1 MVTGGM
7 TVVRSDIEK
16 FLLQVEKPGR
26 YVGGEPNSVVK
37 EKSGVN
43 IRFAFCFPDV
53 YEIGMSHLGMKILYG
68 LYNSIPD
75 VWCERVFAP
84 WPDMEAK
91 MREYSVPL
99 YGLESGDSLKEFD
112 FVGFTLQ
119 YELSYSN
126 IFTMLNL
133 SDIPFLSSE
142 RANDDPIVVLGGPC
156 VCNPEPLAELAD
168 IVSLGEGEEVSV
180 EMFDLYRK
188 HKLSGHFDRKKFLRE
203 AAEIPG
209 LYIPSLYDVSY
220 HEDGTIAA
228 FTPKDGAPEKIQKRI
243 IQDMST
249 VYYPENFVVP
259 IIEIVHDRAVTEI
272 FRGCIRGCRFC
283 QAGYIYRPNRE
294 KDFSTVDA
302 QSRSLCDTTGYDEV
316 SLSSLSSSDYTGL
329 PQLLDSMLNWTE
341 KSKVSISLP
350 SLRIDGFSDELTEKL
365 KKVRRGGLTFAP
377 EAGTQRL
384 RDAINKNVTE
394 EEVLNTCRT
403 AFNGGWTNVKL
414 YFMIGLPTETLE
426 DVEGIGEL
434 SQKVVDEFYRNPN
447 KPKGKGVNVTSSAS
461 TFVPKPFTPFQ
472 WEPQDDIDTIH
483 MKQQHLRDS
492 VRSRKITLNWHDAD
506 TSFLEAVFARGDRRL
521 IRVLIRAYEK
531 GCRFDGWDE
540 YFKLPVWMEVFSE
553 CNIDPAFYAN
563 RRRSYEE
570 ILPWDH
576 LDYGITKEF
585 LIREHQKALKAETT
599 PHCRMKCAN
608 CGEAKLTG
616 GVCSVLKHRNEKRG

>member
-1 MVTGGM
+1 M
-7 TVVRSDIEK
+7 VRSDMEK
-16 FLLQVEKPGR
+16 FLLSVEKPGR

-37 EKSGVN
+37 NKEDVN

-68 LYNSIPD
+68 LYNSVPD

-84 WPDMEAK
+84 WPDMEEK
-91 MREYSVPL
+91 MREHNIPL
-99 YGLESGDSLKEFD
+99 YGLESGDSLAEFD

-126 IFTMLNL
+126 ILTMLDL
-133 SDIPFLSSE
+133 SGIPFIATD
-142 RANDDPIVVLGGPC
+142 RANDDPLVIFGGPC
-156 VCNPEPLAELAD
+156 VCNPEPLADFAD
-168 IVSLGEGEEVSV
+168 IVSLGEGEEISI
-180 EMFDLYRK
+180 ELFDLYRE
-188 HKLSGHFDRKKFLRE
+188 HKKNGFNRKKFLRE
-203 AAEIPG
+203 AAKIKG
-209 LYIPSLYDVSY
+209 IYVPSLYTVDY
-220 HEDGTIAA
+220 NDDGTIRA
-228 FTPKDGAPEKIQKRI
+228 FTPQEGAPATIQKRI
-243 IQDMST
+243 IQDMSK

-294 KDFSTVDA
+294 KDHDTIDR

-316 SLSSLSSSDYTGL
+316 SLSSLSSSDYTEL
-329 PQLLDSMLNWTE
+329 PELLDNMLNWTE
-341 KSKVSISLP
+341 QNNVSVSLP
-350 SLRIDGFSDELTEKL
+350 SLRIDGFSKELTEKL
-365 KKVRRGGLTFAP
+365 QKVRRGGLTFAP

-384 RDAINKNVTE
+384 RDTINKNVTE
-394 EEVLNTCRT
+394 EEVMNTCRT
-403 AFNGGWTNVKL
+403 AFNGGWTSVKL

-426 DVEGIGEL
+426 DVEGIGVL

-472 WEPQDDIDTIH
+472 WEPQDTIDTIH

-492 VRSRKITLNWHDAD
+492 VKSRKITLNWHDAD

-521 IRVLIRAYEK
+521 GKVLVKAFENGR
-531 GCRFDGWDE
+531 RFDGWDE
-540 YFKLPVWMEVFSE
+540 YFSLPKWMEVFDE
-553 CNIDPAFYAN
+553 CGIDPAFYAN
-563 RRRSYEE
+563 RRREYDE

-576 LDYGITKEF
+576 LDYGVTKEF
-585 LIREHQKALKAETT
+585 LIREHQKALRSETT
-599 PHCRMKCAN
+599 PNCRQKCAG
-608 CGEAKLTG
+608 CGANKLTG
-616 GVCSVLKHRNEKRG
+616 GVCSVFKK

>member
-1 MVTGGM
+1 M
-7 TVVRSDIEK
+7 VRSDIER
-16 FLLQVEKPGR
+16 FLLSVEKPGR

-37 EKSGVN
+37 DKAAVN

-68 LYNSIPD
+68 LYNSVPD
-75 VWCERVFAP
+75 VWCERVFAL

-91 MREYSVPL
+91 MREHNIPL

-126 IFTMLNL
+126 VLTMLDL
-133 SDIPFLSSE
+133 SDIPLLAAD
-142 RANDDPIVVLGGPC
+142 RANDDPLVILGGPC

-168 IVSLGEGEEVSV
+168 IVSLGEGEEVSI
-180 EMFDLYRK
+180 ELFDLYRE
-188 HKLSGHFDRKKFLRE
+188 HKAKGFNRQAFLR
-203 AAEIPG
+203 AAADIEG
-209 LYIPSLYDVSY
+209 LYIPSLYEVAY

-228 FTPKDGAPEKIQKRI
+228 FTPKDGAPATIRKRI

-294 KDFSTVDA
+294 KDFRTIDS

-316 SLSSLSSSDYTGL
+316 SLSSLSSSDYTEL
-329 PQLLDSMLNWTE
+329 PELLDNMLDWTE
-341 KSKVSISLP
+341 ENNVSVSLP

-365 KKVRRGGLTFAP
+365 QKVRRGGLTFAP

-384 RDAINKNVTE
+384 RNVINKNVTE
-394 EEVLNTCRT
+394 EEVLETCRT

-414 YFMIGLPTETLE
+414 YFMLGLPTETLE
-426 DVEGIGEL
+426 DVAGIGEL
-434 SQKVVDEFYRNPN
+434 SQKVVNEFYRNPN

-472 WEPQDDIDTIH
+472 WEPQDDIPTIH
-483 MKQQHLRDS
+483 MKQQHLRES
-492 VRSRKITLNWHDAD
+492 VTSRKITLNWHDAD

-521 IRVLIRAYEK
+521 SRVLIRAFEK

-540 YFKLPVWMEVFSE
+540 YFSLPKWLEVFEE
-553 CNIDPAFYAN
+553 CGIDPAFYAN
-563 RRRSYEE
+563 RRRPYDE

-576 LDYGITKEF
+576 LDYGLTKEF
-585 LIREHQKALKAETT
+585 LIREHKKALAAETT
-599 PHCRMKCAN
+599 PHCRQKCAG
-608 CGEAKLTG
+608 CGANQLTG
-616 GVCSVLKHRNEKRG
+616 GVCSVFKTKHEECR

>member
-1 MVTGGM
+1 M
-7 TVVRSDIEK
+7 
-16 FLLQVEKPGR
+16 
-26 YVGGEPNSVVK
+26 
-37 EKSGVN
+37 
-43 IRFAFCFPDV
+43 C
-53 YEIGMSHLGMKILYG
+53 HLGLQIIYHDL
-68 LYNSIPD
+68 NSYEG
-75 VWCERVFAP
+75 VYCERSFAP

-91 MREYSVPL
+91 MREHSVPL

-126 IFTMLNL
+126 IFTMLHL
-133 SDIPFLSSE
+133 SGVPFLSAD

-156 VCNPEPLAELAD
+156 VCNPEPLADLAD
-168 IVSLGEGEEVSV
+168 IVSLGEGEEVSI
-180 EMFDLYRK
+180 EMFDLYRR

-203 AAEIPG
+203 AADIPG

-220 HEDGTIAA
+220 NEDGTIAA
-228 FTPKDGAPEKIQKRI
+228 FTPRDGAPERIQKRI
-243 IQDMST
+243 IQDMSS

-294 KDFSTVDA
+294 KDSGTVDA

-316 SLSSLSSSDYTGL
+316 SLSSLSSSDYTEL
-329 PQLLDSMLNWTE
+329 PELLDSMLDWTE
-341 KSKVSISLP
+341 DSKVSISLP

-483 MKQQHLRDS
+483 RKQQHLRDS

-506 TSFLEAVFARGDRRL
+506 TSSLEAVFARGDRKL
-521 IRVLIRAYEK
+521 INVLIRAYEK

-540 YFKLPVWMEVFSE
+540 YFKLPVWMEVFDE
-553 CNIDPAFYAN
+553 CHIDPAFYAN
-563 RRRSYEE
+563 RRRSYDE

-585 LIREHQKALKAETT
+585 LIREHKKALAAETT
-599 PHCRMKCAN
+599 PHCRLQCAG
-608 CGEAKLTG
+608 CGAAKLTG
-616 GVCSVLKHRNEKRG
+616 GVCSVLKHGNEKRC

>member
-1 MVTGGM
+1 MV
-7 TVVRSDIEK
+7 RNEIES
-16 FLLQVEKPGR
+16 FLLSVEKPGR

-37 EKSGVN
+37 QKEDVN

-68 LYNSIPD
+68 LYNAIPD

-84 WPDMEAK
+84 WPDMEAQ
-91 MREYSVPL
+91 MRTHSVPL
-99 YGLESGDSLKEFD
+99 YGLESGDPLKSFD

-126 IFTMLNL
+126 IFTMLDL
-133 SDIPFLSSE
+133 SGIPFLSAD
-142 RANDDPIVVLGGPC
+142 RANDDPIIVLGGPC

-180 EMFDLYRK
+180 EMFDLYRR
-188 HKLSGHFDRKKFLRE
+188 HKLSGHFDRKAFLRE
-203 AAEIPG
+203 AAQIPG
-209 LYIPSLYDVSY
+209 LYIPSLYDVTY
-220 HEDGTIAA
+220 HADGTIAS
-228 FTPKDGAPEKIQKRI
+228 FTPKDVAPERIQKRI

-294 KDFSTVDA
+294 KDYSTVNA

-316 SLSSLSSSDYTGL
+316 SLSSLSSSDYTEL
-329 PQLLDSMLNWTE
+329 PELLDNMLNWTE
-341 KSKVSISLP
+341 PEKVSISLP

-384 RDAINKNVTE
+384 RDTINKNVTE
-394 EEVLNTCRT
+394 EEVLQTCRT
-403 AFNGGWTNVKL
+403 AFNGGWTTVKL
-414 YFMIGLPTETLE
+414 YFMIGLPTETLD
-426 DVEGIGEL
+426 DVAGIGEL

-483 MKQQHLRDS
+483 QKQQHLRDS

-506 TSFLEAVFARGDRRL
+506 TSFLEAVFARGDRKL
-521 IRVLIRAYEK
+521 IKVLIRAFEK

-540 YFKLPVWMEVFSE
+540 YFKLDVWLETFAE
-553 CNIDPAFYAN
+553 CGIDPAFYAN
-563 RRRSYEE
+563 RRRSYDE

-585 LIREHQKALKAETT
+585 LIREHQKALRAETT
-599 PHCRMKCAN
+599 PHCRLQCAG
-608 CGEAKLTG
+608 CGAAKLTG
-616 GVCSVLKHRNEKRG
+616 GVCSVFKHRDEKRG

>member
-1 MVTGGM
+1 M
-7 TVVRSDIEK
+7 VRSDIEK
-16 FLLQVEKPGR
+16 FLLSVEKPGR
-26 YVGGEPNSVVK
+26 YVGGEPNCVVK
-37 EKSGVN
+37 DKSEVN

-68 LYNSIPD
+68 LYNSVTD

-84 WPDMEAK
+84 WGDMEAK
-91 MREYSVPL
+91 MRENNIPL
-99 YGLESGDSLKEFD
+99 YGLESGDPLNEFD

-126 IFTMLNL
+126 VLNMLDLAGIPML
-133 SDIPFLSSE
+133 SAH
-142 RANDDPIVVLGGPC
+142 RANSDPLVILGGPC
-156 VCNPEPLAELAD
+156 VCNPEPLADLAD
-168 IVSLGEGEEVSV
+168 IVSLGEGEEVSI
-180 EMFDLYRK
+180 ELFDLYRE
-188 HKLSGHFDRKKFLRE
+188 HKKNGFDRKKFLR
-203 AAEIPG
+203 AAADIEGI
-209 LYIPSLYDVSY
+209 YIPSLYDVEY
-220 HEDGTIAA
+220 NEDGTIKALI
-228 FTPKDGAPEKIQKRI
+228 PRDGAPATIRKRI
-243 IQDMST
+243 IQNMSK

-259 IIEIVHDRAVTEI
+259 IIEIVHDRAVSEI

-294 KDFSTVDA
+294 KDFHTIDS

-316 SLSSLSSSDYTGL
+316 SLSSLSSSDYTQL
-329 PQLLDSMLNWTE
+329 PDLLDNMLNWTE
-341 KSKVSISLP
+341 QNNVSISLP

-384 RDAINKNVTE
+384 RDTINKNVTE

-414 YFMIGLPTETLE
+414 YFMLGLPTETLE
-426 DVEGIGEL
+426 DVEGIGVL

-492 VRSRKITLNWHDAD
+492 VKSRKITLNWHDAD

-521 IRVLIRAYEK
+521 IEVLVRAFKK

-540 YFKLPVWMEVFSE
+540 YFSLPRWLEAFEE
-553 CNIDPAFYAN
+553 CGIDPAFYAN
-563 RRRSYEE
+563 RRREYDE

-585 LIREHQKALKAETT
+585 LIREHKKALASETT
-599 PHCRMKCAN
+599 PHCRQKCAG
-608 CGEAKLTG
+608 CGANKLTG
-616 GVCSVLKHRNEKRG
+616 GVCSVFKTNHEERS

>member
-1 MVTGGM
+1 M
-7 TVVRSDIEK
+7 VRSDIEK

-414 YFMIGLPTETLE
+414 YFMLGLPTETLE

-447 KPKGKGVNVTSSAS
+447 KPKGKGSRPVPPPLSPSPSPPSSGSRRTTS
-461 TFVPKPFTPFQ
+461 TRFT
-472 WEPQDDIDTIH
+472 
-483 MKQQHLRDS
+483 
-492 VRSRKITLNWHDAD
+492 
-506 TSFLEAVFARGDRRL
+506 
-521 IRVLIRAYEK
+521 
-531 GCRFDGWDE
+531 
-540 YFKLPVWMEVFSE
+540 
-553 CNIDPAFYAN
+553 
-563 RRRSYEE
+563 
-570 ILPWDH
+570 
-576 LDYGITKEF
+576 
-585 LIREHQKALKAETT
+585 
-599 PHCRMKCAN
+599 
-608 CGEAKLTG
+608 
-616 GVCSVLKHRNEKRG
+616 

>member
-1 MVTGGM
+1 MV
-7 TVVRSDIEK
+7 RKDIEK
-16 FLLQVEKPGR
+16 FLLSVEKPGR
-26 YVGGEPNSVVK
+26 YVGGEPNCVVK
-37 EKSGVN
+37 NREDVN

-84 WPDMEAK
+84 WSDMEEK
-91 MREYSVPL
+91 MREHSVPL
-99 YGLESGDSLKEFD
+99 YGLESGDSIKSFD

-126 IFTMLNL
+126 IFTMLDL
-133 SDIPFLSSE
+133 SDIPFLSAE
-142 RANDDPIVVLGGPC
+142 RANEDPIIVLGGPC

-168 IVSLGEGEEVSV
+168 IVSLGEGEEVSI
-180 EMFDLYRK
+180 EMFDLYRR

-203 AAEIPG
+203 AADIPG

-220 HEDGTIAA
+220 NDDGTISA
-228 FTPKDGAPEKIQKRI
+228 FVPKDGAPATIQKRI
-243 IQDMST
+243 IQDMSK

-294 KDFSTVDA
+294 KDYNTVDA
-302 QSRSLCDTTGYDEV
+302 QSRSLCGTTGYDEV
-316 SLSSLSSSDYTGL
+316 SLSSLSSSDYTEL
-329 PQLLDSMLNWTE
+329 PQLLDNMLNWTE
-341 KSKVSISLP
+341 QSKVSISLP

-472 WEPQDDIDTIH
+472 WEPQDTREMLLEKQKHLLENIHTKKINASFHKVDI
-483 MKQQHLRDS
+483 
-492 VRSRKITLNWHDAD
+492 
-506 TSFLEAVFARGDRRL
+506 SFLEGVFARGDRRGTNILNRLCGLKLLRSAEL
-521 IRVLIRAYEK
+521 IR
-531 GCRFDGWDE
+531 RFTPTDAGAMMK
-540 YFKLPVWMEVFSE
+540 FF
-553 CNIDPAFYAN
+553 
-563 RRRSYEE
+563 R
-570 ILPWDH
+570 
-576 LDYGITKEF
+576 GIISITE
-585 LIREHQKALKAETT
+585 
-599 PHCRMKCAN
+599 
-608 CGEAKLTG
+608 
-616 GVCSVLKHRNEKRG
+616 

>member
-1 MVTGGM
+1 M
-7 TVVRSDIEK
+7 VRSDIEK

-209 LYIPSLYDVSY
+209 LYIPSLYEVSY
-220 HEDGTIAA
+220 HEDDTIAA

-243 IQDMST
+243 IQNMST

-608 CGEAKLTG
+608 CGAAKLTG

>member
-1 MVTGGM
+1 M
-7 TVVRSDIEK
+7 TLVRNDIEK
-16 FLLQVEKPGR
+16 FLLSVEKPGR

-37 EKSGVN
+37 EKENVN

-68 LYNSIPD
+68 LYNQIPD

-84 WPDMEAK
+84 WPDMEEK
-91 MREYSVPL
+91 MRAHAVPL
-99 YGLESGDSLKEFD
+99 YGLESGDSLREFD

-126 IFTMLNL
+126 VLTMLDL
-133 SDIPFLSSE
+133 AGIPLRAADRSDS
-142 RANDDPIVVLGGPC
+142 DPLVVLGGPC
-156 VCNPEPLAELAD
+156 VCNPEPLAAFAD
-168 IVSLGEGEEVSV
+168 IVSLGEGEEVSI
-180 EMFDLYRK
+180 EMFDLYREF
-188 HKLSGHFDRKKFLRE
+188 KLTAQREGRPFDRAAYLR
-203 AAEIPG
+203 AAADIEG

-220 HEDGTIAA
+220 NEDGTLAS
-228 FTPKDGAPEKIQKRI
+228 FTPRDGAPAKIRKRI

-294 KDFSTVDA
+294 KDYNTVNR

-316 SLSSLSSSDYTGL
+316 SLSSLSSSDYTEL
-329 PQLLDSMLNWTE
+329 PELLDDMLRWTE
-341 KSKVSISLP
+341 QSKVSVSLP

-365 KKVRRGGLTFAP
+365 QKVRRGGLTFAP

-384 RDAINKNVTE
+384 RDVINKNVTE
-394 EEVLNTCRT
+394 EEVLSTCRT
-403 AFNGGWTNVKL
+403 AFAGGWTNVKL
-414 YFMIGLPTETLE
+414 YFMLGLPTETLE
-426 DVEGIGEL
+426 DVEGIGVL

-472 WEPQDDIDTIH
+472 WEPQDDIPTIH
-483 MKQQHLRDS
+483 LKQQHLRES
-492 VRSRKITLNWHDAD
+492 VKSRKITLNWHDAD

-521 IRVLIRAYEK
+521 SDVLLRAFEK

-540 YFKLPVWMEVFSE
+540 YFSLPRWLEVFGE
-553 CNIDPAFYAN
+553 CGVDPAFYAN
-563 RRRSYEE
+563 RRRSYDEL
-570 ILPWDH
+570 LPWDH

-585 LIREHQKALKAETT
+585 LIREHKKALASETT
-599 PHCRMKCAN
+599 PHCRQKCAN
-608 CGEAKLTG
+608 CGAAKLTG
-616 GVCSVLKHRNEKRG
+616 GVCSVFKTRHEKRG

>member
-1 MVTGGM
+1 M
-7 TVVRSDIEK
+7 VRSDIET
-16 FLLQVEKPGR
+16 FLLSVEKPGR

-37 EKSGVN
+37 DKADVN

-68 LYNSIPD
+68 LYNAVPD

-91 MREYSVPL
+91 MREHNIPL

-126 IFTMLNL
+126 VLTMLDL
-133 SDIPFLSSE
+133 SGIPLLSAD
-142 RANDDPIVVLGGPC
+142 RANDDPLVILGGPC
-156 VCNPEPLAELAD
+156 VCNPEPLADLAD
-168 IVSLGEGEEVSV
+168 IVSLGEGEEVSI
-180 EMFDLYRK
+180 ELFDLYRA
-188 HKLSGHFDRKKFLRE
+188 HKQNGFDRKKFLR
-203 AAEIPG
+203 AAAHIEG
-209 LYIPSLYDVSY
+209 LYIPSLYDVTY
-220 HEDGTIAA
+220 KDDGQIAA
-228 FTPKDGAPEKIQKRI
+228 FTPRDGAPATIRKRI

-294 KDFSTVDA
+294 KDFRTIDS
-302 QSRSLCDTTGYDEV
+302 QSRSLCRTTGYDEV
-316 SLSSLSSSDYTGL
+316 SLSSLSSSDYTEL
-329 PQLLDSMLNWTE
+329 PELLDNMLNWTE
-341 KSKVSISLP
+341 QNQVSVSLP

-384 RDAINKNVTE
+384 RDTINKNVTE

-414 YFMIGLPTETLE
+414 YFMLGLPTETLE
-426 DVEGIGEL
+426 DVEGIGVL

-472 WEPQDDIDTIH
+472 WEPQDDIPTIH
-483 MKQQHLRDS
+483 QKQQHLRDS
-492 VRSRKITLNWHDAD
+492 VKSRKITLNWHDAD

-521 IRVLIRAYEK
+521 SRVLIRAFEK

-540 YFKLPVWMEVFSE
+540 YFSLPKWLEVFEE
-553 CNIDPAFYAN
+553 CGIDPAFYAN
-563 RRRSYEE
+563 RRREYDE

-576 LDYGITKEF
+576 LDYGLTKEF
-585 LIREHQKALKAETT
+585 LIREHKKALASETT
-599 PHCRMKCAN
+599 PHCRQKCAG
-608 CGEAKLTG
+608 CGANQLTG
-616 GVCSVLKHRNEKRG
+616 GVCSVFKTKHEECR

>member
-1 MVTGGM
+1 MAESYM
-7 TVVRSDIEK
+7 EKIERI
-16 FLLQVEKPGR
+16 LLSVEKPGR

-37 EKSGVN
+37 DKSAVN

-68 LYNSIPD
+68 LYNSVPD

-91 MREYSVPL
+91 MREHDIAL
-99 YGLESGDSLKEFD
+99 YGLESGDPLREFD

-126 IFTMLNL
+126 VLAMLDL
-133 SDIPFLSSE
+133 AGIPLLSSD
-142 RANDDPIVVLGGPC
+142 RANDDPLVILGGPC
-156 VCNPEPLAELAD
+156 VCNPEPLADLAD
-168 IVSLGEGEEVSV
+168 IVSLGEGEEVSI
-180 EMFDLYRK
+180 ELFDLYRE
-188 HKLSGHFDRKKFLRE
+188 HKRQGFDRRKFLR
-203 AAEIPG
+203 AAADIEGI
-209 LYIPSLYDVSY
+209 YIPSLYDVEY
-220 HEDGTIAA
+220 NADGTIKK
-228 FTPKDGAPEKIQKRI
+228 FTPRDGAPAVIRKRI
-243 IQDMST
+243 IQDMSK

-294 KDFSTVDA
+294 KDFHTVDM

-316 SLSSLSSSDYTGL
+316 SLSSLSSSDYTEL
-329 PQLLDSMLNWTE
+329 PELLDNMLNWTE
-341 KSKVSISLP
+341 QNKVSVSLP

-384 RDAINKNVTE
+384 RDTINKNVTE

-414 YFMIGLPTETLE
+414 YFMLGLPTETLE
-426 DVEGIGEL
+426 DVEGIGIL

-472 WEPQDDIDTIH
+472 WEPQDDIETIH
-483 MKQQHLRDS
+483 MKQQHLRNS
-492 VRSRKITLNWHDAD
+492 VKSRKITLNWHDAD
-506 TSFLEAVFARGDRRL
+506 TSFLEAVFARGDRKL
-521 IRVLIRAYEK
+521 IDVLLRAFEK

-540 YFKLPVWMEVFSE
+540 YFSLQRWLEAFEE
-553 CNIDPAFYAN
+553 CGIDPKFYAN
-563 RRRSYEE
+563 RRRQYDE

-585 LIREHQKALKAETT
+585 LIREHKKALASETT
-599 PHCRMKCAN
+599 PHCRQKCAG
-608 CGEAKLTG
+608 CGANKLTG
-616 GVCSVLKHRNEKRG
+616 GVCSVFKTKYEERS

>member
-294 KDFSTVDA
+294 KDFGTVDA

>member
-1 MVTGGM
+1 MV
-7 TVVRSDIEK
+7 RKDIEK
-16 FLLQVEKPGR
+16 FLLGVEKPGR
-26 YVGGEPNSVVK
+26 YVGGEPNCVVK
-37 EKSGVN
+37 NREDVN

-84 WPDMEAK
+84 WPDMEEK
-91 MREYSVPL
+91 MREHSVPL
-99 YGLESGDSLKEFD
+99 YGLESGDSIKSFD

-126 IFTMLNL
+126 IFTMLDL
-133 SDIPFLSSE
+133 SDIPFLSAE
-142 RANDDPIVVLGGPC
+142 RANEDPIIVLGGPC

-168 IVSLGEGEEVSV
+168 IVSLGEGEEVSI
-180 EMFDLYRK
+180 EMFDLYRR

-203 AAEIPG
+203 AADIPG

-220 HEDGTIAA
+220 KNDGTISA
-228 FTPKDGAPEKIQKRI
+228 FVPKDGAPATIQKRI
-243 IQDMST
+243 IQDMSK

-294 KDFSTVDA
+294 KDYNTVDA
-302 QSRSLCDTTGYDEV
+302 QSRSLCGTTGYDEV
-316 SLSSLSSSDYTGL
+316 SLSSLSSSDYTEL
-329 PQLLDSMLNWTE
+329 PQLLDNMLNWTE
-341 KSKVSISLP
+341 QSKVSISLP

-472 WEPQDDIDTIH
+472 WEPQDDIDEIH
-483 MKQQHLRDS
+483 KKQQHLRES

-506 TSFLEAVFARGDRRL
+506 TSFLEAVFARGDRKL
-521 IRVLIRAYEK
+521 IRVLIRAFEK

-540 YFKLPVWMEVFSE
+540 YFKLAVWLEAFAE
-553 CNIDPAFYAN
+553 CGIDPAFYAN
-563 RRRSYEE
+563 RRRSYDE

-585 LIREHQKALKAETT
+585 LIREHKKALAAETT
-599 PHCRMKCAN
+599 PHCRLKCAN
-608 CGEAKLTG
+608 CGAARLTG
-616 GVCSVLKHRNEKRG
+616 GVCSVFKKRNEKRG